1 MLRGPDVWCLPM
13 SIAPAPALAPA
24 EPLAEATLDRELRL
38 GLAAFLAGMTVLHVV
53 RPEPFEQMV
62 PAWLPGNRA
71 AWHAVAT
78 VAEGTSAALLVRSGT
93 RQAGAYLAAATMA
106 GVYVANVE
114 AVRRG
119 GYAMFPGWFGT
130 RTAAILRL
138 PLQVPLI
145 GWALRV
151 ARGAGHR

>member
-1 MLRGPDVWCLPM
+1 MH
-13 SIAPAPALAPA
+13 SAPVPSSTP
-24 EPLAEATLDRELRL
+24 EDPLDEAMLDRNLRL
-38 GLAAFLAGMTVLHVV
+38 GLAALLAGMTVLHVV
-53 RPEPFEQMV
+53 RPKPFEQMV

-71 AWHAVAT
+71 AWNAVAT

-93 RQAGAYLAAATMA
+93 SQAGAYLAAATMA
-106 GVYVANVE
+106 GVYVANIE

-119 GYAMFPGWFGT
+119 GYPMFPGWFGT

-145 GWALRV
+145 AWALRV
-151 ARGAGHR
+151 GRTGAHGGRPR